1 MSEKKYD
8 IGIAG
13 LGVMGRNLAMNI
25 ADHGFSV
32 AGFDIDP
39 AKVAEFEKESSS
51 SSTKASASAGEFASL
66 LRRPQSFIMLVPA
79 GKAVDSAINGIF
91 PHLEPGAIIID
102 GGNSYYKDT
111 DTRMKALEAKGMHF
125 IGMGVSGG
133 EEGARRGPSMMPG
146 GNTEAYKQVRPILEA
161 AAAKVDGEPCITYLG
176 PGSSGHYVKMV
187 HNGIE
192 YGLMEL
198 IAETYDLMKRYAG
211 MNNDDLHKVYEAWS
225 HGRAGSFLLDITA
238 EIFLKNDEKTGSRLI
253 DMILDRAAQNG
264 TGRWTSQDAM
274 DLQVPV
280 PTIDAAVMMR
290 AVSGNKKGREE
301 AAGILKGPVPL
312 FEGER
317 QSFIQQIGNSLYFS
331 MITAYTQGM
340 ALIRAASAAYGYG
353 ISLKEVARIWRGGC
367 IIRADLLDEIAQVY
381 GIKPG
386 LDNLM
391 LDPHMASLLSD
402 REHDL
407 RNVISRAVE
416 SGIPVPGLMSSL
428 AYFDAWRSR
437 RLPANLIQAQRDYF
451 GAHTYERTDGNGT
464 FHTVWRKP

>member
-39 AKVAEFEKESSS
+39 AKVTEFEKKGNGR
-51 SSTKASASAGEFASL
+51 TKAAASAGEFASL
-66 LRRPQSFIMLVPA
+66 LRRPQAFIMLVPA

-91 PHLEPGAIIID
+91 PHLEHGAIIID

-111 DTRMKALEAKGMHF
+111 DTRMKALAAKGMHF

-133 EEGARRGPSMMPG
+133 EEGARRGPSLMPG
-146 GNTEAYKQVRPILEA
+146 GNAEAYKQVRPILEA
-161 AAAKVDGEPCITYLG
+161 AAAKVEGEPCITYLG
-176 PGSSGHYVKMV
+176 PGASGHYVKMV

-225 HGRAGSFLLDITA
+225 HGRAGSFLLEITA

-264 TGRWTSQDAM
+264 TGKWTSQDAM
-274 DLQVPV
+274 DLQVSV

-290 AVSGNKKGREE
+290 ALSGNKKEREE
-301 AAGILKGPVPL
+301 AAGILKGPEPL

-331 MITAYTQGM
+331 MITAYAQGM
-340 ALIRAASAAYGYG
+340 ALLRAASAAYGYG

-367 IIRADLLDEIAQVY
+367 IIRAELLDEIAKEY

-386 LDNLM
+386 LNNLM
-391 LDPHMASLLSD
+391 MAPHMASVLSD
-402 REHDL
+402 MEHDL
-407 RNVISRAVE
+407 RHVISRSVE

-464 FHTVWRKP
+464 FHTVWEKN

>member
-8 IGIAG
+8 IGIVG

-39 AKVAEFEKESSS
+39 AKVTEFEKEGSG
-51 SSTKASASAGEFASL
+51 STKATASAGEFASL
-66 LRRPQSFIMLVPA
+66 LRRPQAFIMLVPA
-79 GKAVDSAINGIF
+79 GKAVDSAINGIL

-111 DTRMKALEAKGMHF
+111 DIRMKALAAKGMHF

-146 GNTEAYKQVRPILEA
+146 GNAEAYKQVRPILEA

-211 MNNDDLHKVYEAWS
+211 MNNDDLHTVYEAWS
-225 HGRAGSFLLDITA
+225 LGRAGSFLLEITA
-238 EIFLKNDEKTGSRLI
+238 EIFLKNDEKTGGRLV
-253 DMILDRAAQNG
+253 DMVLDRAAQKG
-264 TGRWTSQDAM
+264 TGKWTSQDAM

-280 PTIDAAVMMR
+280 PAIDAAVMMR
-290 AVSGNKKGREE
+290 ALSGNKREREE
-301 AAGILKGPVPL
+301 AAGILKGPVPSL
-312 FEGER
+312 KGDR
-317 QSFIQQIGNSLYFS
+317 QSFIQQIGNALYFS
-331 MITAYTQGM
+331 MIAAYAQGM
-340 ALIRAASAAYGYG
+340 ALISAASSAYGYG
-353 ISLKEVARIWRGGC
+353 ISLQSVARIWRGGC
-367 IIRADLLDEIAQVY
+367 IIRAQLLDEIARVY
-381 GIKPG
+381 GKTPG
-386 LDNLM
+386 PDNLM
-391 LDPHMASLLSD
+391 LDPHMATLLSD
-402 REHDL
+402 GEQDL
-407 RNVISRAVE
+407 RRVISRAVE
-416 SGIPVPGLMSSL
+416 NGIPVPGLLSSL
-428 AYFDAWRSR
+428 TYFDALRSR

-451 GAHTYERTDGNGT
+451 GAHTYERTDSSGT
-464 FHTVWRKP
+464 FHTVWKKP